1 MGLDPLVRSREV
13 HGDGQA
19 RLVSERLHQLL
30 HQLHVAVRSFDEKL
44 RLPLRQRTAFEETDG
59 PGPFGRLHGQVAV
72 ESERL
77 SVESRGH
84 HRQNDR
90 RRADERH
97 DADAAA
103 VARPDDRR
111 PGIRHARHA
120 RLGDHPRRAAFEQR
134 RDQLLDFAAG
144 RGVLVQF
151 AEFQF
156 ADGPRD
162 AGFRQETPRRA
173 GVLDDEVVQRI
184 HHGPVGRRQHV
195 PRRRFVRNRTGNQV

>member
-1 MGLDPLVRSREV
+1 MID
-13 HGDGQA
+13 
-19 RLVSERLHQLL
+19 
-30 HQLHVAVRSFDEKL
+30 
-44 RLPLRQRTAFEETDG
+44 DG
-59 PGPFGRLHGQVAV
+59 PTSGTTP
-72 ESERL
+72 
-77 SVESRGH
+77 
-84 HRQNDR
+84 
-90 RRADERH
+90 
-97 DADAAA
+97 DAAA

>member
-1 MGLDPLVRSREV
+1 MID
-13 HGDGQA
+13 
-19 RLVSERLHQLL
+19 
-30 HQLHVAVRSFDEKL
+30 
-44 RLPLRQRTAFEETDG
+44 DG
-59 PGPFGRLHGQVAV
+59 PTSGTTP
-72 ESERL
+72 
-77 SVESRGH
+77 
-84 HRQNDR
+84 
-90 RRADERH
+90 
-97 DADAAA
+97 DAAA

-111 PGIRHARHA
+111 PGIRHARHS
-120 RLGDHPRRAAFEQR
+120 RLGDHPCRAAFEQR

-173 GVLDDEVVQRI
+173 GVLNDKVVQRI